1 MTSDLFLDM
10 TRRARLQW
18 LESQLQ
24 VRSRRQQTNCHS
36 LIYHILQV
44 MNDRERARKR
54 HEEQIVKFCAG
65 IVTAAAADAVVRSV
79 ARVKIP
85 SSSSFAAALA
95 VGESAATERL
105 QWIDKYLQGNA
116 EPVTLPVLPPASS
129 ATSAA
134 DDDETA
140 KTPPPIRKAP
150 QPPAPPSIPALD
162 SVRSK
167 HQQTHLPTHFAAD
180 LKPSAS
186 TSSSSAAATA
196 ATEAEVKPIQSS
208 LSRRRAEAARASTPP
223 LTPQPS
229 LFVFCIYVAA
239 FIIIIIDIM
248 HSSAVW
254 IHRS

>member
-24 VRSRRQQTNCHS
+24 VRSRRQQTYCHS
-36 LIYHILQV
+36 LICHILQV

-85 SSSSFAAALA
+85 SSSSFAAAPA
-95 VGESAATERL
+95 AGESAAKERL

-116 EPVTLPVLPPASS
+116 EPVTLPVIPPASS
-129 ATSAA
+129 ATTAA

-186 TSSSSAAATA
+186 ASSSAAATT
-196 ATEAEVKPIQSS
+196 ATEVEVKPIQSS

-223 LTPQPS
+223 LTPQPI
-229 LFVFCIYVAA
+229 LFVFCIYAVA
-239 FIIIIIDIM
+239 FIIIIDIM
-248 HSSAVW
+248 YSSAVW